1 MTVYETIC
9 IIKTT
14 LTDEE
19 MGKLIAKVRGFIEKA
34 GGEILKMENWGKKKM
49 AYEVRKEKKGAYV
62 FFRFRGPSPVV
73 SELERQYRL
82 EDAIIKFLTI
92 KCDPKMLAEEM
103 AREGAAAGHAALP
116 APVAVAVASPE
127 SSVGRCA
134 MASFNKVILMG
145 NLTKDPEVR
154 FTPSGTPVATFTHAA
169 TELSRL
175 GLAYLHVLEGLP
187 GHWSHVPDEQVTPH
201 LRKAFHGPLIVNA
214 GYDATAAQR
223 AITAGETD
231 LVAFGV
237 PLLANPDFVE
247 RVRRSAPLNPPDM
260 ATFYSQGPKGY
271 TDYPALA
278 VA

>member
-9 IIKTT
+9 ILKTS

-82 EDAIIKFLTI
+82 EDAIIKFLTL

-103 AREGAAAGHAALP
+103 AREGAAAAHAASP

-127 SSVGRCA
+127 SSVG
-134 MASFNKVILMG
+134 G
-145 NLTKDPEVR
+145 
-154 FTPSGTPVATFTHAA
+154 
-169 TELSRL
+169 
-175 GLAYLHVLEGLP
+175 
-187 GHWSHVPDEQVTPH
+187 
-201 LRKAFHGPLIVNA
+201 
-214 GYDATAAQR
+214 
-223 AITAGETD
+223 
-231 LVAFGV
+231 
-237 PLLANPDFVE
+237 
-247 RVRRSAPLNPPDM
+247 
-260 ATFYSQGPKGY
+260 
-271 TDYPALA
+271 
-278 VA
+278 